1 MSFIESV
8 KKLAKTKEDQELYLK
23 LKESYNNEKTPEKR
37 ASMLFALIL
46 SCTNNAIRFNK
57 SGIFNQSWGRR
68 EWNEST
74 EKKIKEF
81 VEHLSEYRDKIYY
94 SSNHFSKIKI
104 KNPSMVY
111 LDPPY
116 GYCVENEK
124 ITNKQVSE
132 AGYNSFWYQ
141 NDDIEL
147 YNYILELNKNKHSF
161 IEVIIMNY

>member
-1 MSFIESV
+1 
-8 KKLAKTKEDQELYLK
+8 
-23 LKESYNNEKTPEKR
+23 
-37 ASMLFALIL
+37 MLFALIL